1 VTDAP
6 GPAPTVLP
14 PIEISMPE
22 PGHAVGTIVV
32 DERHHN
38 PYGLVH
44 GGVVFTL
51 VDTVMGA
58 ATTGVMDPGCTCATI
73 EIHLRYLRP
82 VSDGPVRCDVH
93 VLRSGRRVVH
103 LEGKV
108 RDGDGRLL
116 ASATGSYAVIPPV
129 AS

>member
-1 VTDAP
+1 
-6 GPAPTVLP
+6 
-14 PIEISMPE
+14 M
-22 PGHAVGTIVV
+22 GTAVV

-58 ATTGVMDPGCTCATI
+58 ATVGVMEPGDTCATI

-82 VSDGPVRCDVH
+82 VTDGTLRCDVH
-93 VLRSGRRVVH
+93 VLRTGRRVVH
-103 LEGKV
+103 LEAKV
-108 RDGDGRLL
+108 RDVQDRLL
-116 ASATGSYAVIPPV
+116 ASATGSYAVIRAAT
-129 AS
+129 ASAPEVP